1 MIPKYLLDT
10 NIISEPLKPSPNAQV
25 LNRLDRFGAHAAI
38 ASITC
43 FELTFG
49 LARMVPS
56 ARRDRLAAYLRDAVA
71 SAFEILPFDQTAAAW
86 HGHERAR
93 LQALGLQ
100 TDLSD
105 GQIAAI
111 AATQGLIL
119 VTRNVAHFS
128 PFSGLEIENW
138 FDLS

>member
-1 MIPKYLLDT
+1 MISKYLLDT
-10 NIISEPLKPSPNAQV
+10 NILSGPLNPSPNAQV
-25 LNRLDRFGAHAAI
+25 LNRLNRFGAHAAI
-38 ASITC
+38 ASITL

-49 LARMVPS
+49 LARMVLS
-56 ARRDRLAAYLRDAVA
+56 ARRDRLAVYLRDAVA
-71 SAFEILPFDQTAAAW
+71 PAFEILPFDQMAAAW

-111 AATQGLIL
+111 TE
-119 VTRNVAHFS
+119 S
-128 PFSGLEIENW
+128 
-138 FDLS
+138 

>member
-1 MIPKYLLDT
+1 MLKYLLDI
-10 NIISEPLKPSPNAQV
+10 NILSEPLKPSPNPQV
-25 LNRLDRFGAHAAI
+25 INQLDRFGVHAAI
-38 ASITC
+38 SSITW

-56 ARRDRLAAYLRDAVA
+56 ARRDRLAVYLRDTVA
-71 SAFEILPFDQTAAAW
+71 PAFEILSFDQTAVAW

-105 GQIAAI
+105 RQIAAI
-111 AATQGLIL
+111 ATTQGSVL
-119 VTRNVAHFS
+119 VASGMVHFS
-128 PFSGLEIENW
+128 LFVGLEIENW
-138 FDLS
+138 FGPS